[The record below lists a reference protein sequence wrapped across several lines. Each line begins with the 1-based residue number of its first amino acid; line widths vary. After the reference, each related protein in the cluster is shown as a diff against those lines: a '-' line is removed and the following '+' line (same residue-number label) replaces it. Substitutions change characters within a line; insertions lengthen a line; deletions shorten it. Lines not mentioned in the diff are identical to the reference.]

1 MLMLL
6 LGAGLVW
13 LLLYTYQY
21 LIKIMVA
28 VIAIYMIFA
37 LTIAMANV
45 IRLIATTDQAKA
57 FKAKVDSINNK
68 VKSFF
73 KFGRRKN
80 GIKISILNQA

>member
-1 MLMLL
+1 
-6 LGAGLVW
+6 
-13 LLLYTYQY
+13 
-21 LIKIMVA
+21 MVA